1 MYNYFVSVIHARIK
15 EREREREKRGGR
27 GKLIYIVQL
36 SKKVGVR
43 PSSPPP
49 PKKK

>member
-15 EREREREKRGGR
+15 EREREKRGGR

>member
-1 MYNYFVSVIHARIK
+1 MR
-15 EREREREKRGGR
+15 ELRREREREKRGGR

-49 PKKK
+49 PQKKKNNPYPQ